1 MDENELIPLSSDTQI
16 LPPAHKNRRS
26 QSVLDLE
33 QVDAFGQLRAVWDIL
48 LKHQWLILATTCV
61 LTVLVAIYSFKIK
74 PVYQATARIDVEAEL
89 PLLQTLNDL
98 FRAGDADSSFLSTQ
112 VAILQSDNL
121 AWETMQQLGFD
132 QQKSTGPSQPRG
144 QILGTPPAMK
154 NAMVG
159 AFKGPLRVEQPK
171 ESRMVLVSYESTD
184 PRQAALVVNTLVKNY
199 IERNFRTKY
208 DATRQATGWME
219 ERLDELKL
227 KVEKSQQAMV
237 AYERQNNIVNI
248 GEKQTVVEA
257 RFEDMS
263 KDLSQAQSER
273 LTKESLY
280 KMVMS
285 NDAQVD
291 FIQGGGGQGK
301 GQGNGQDNGQG
312 GLLIG
317 LEGKELDLREEYS
330 EAVAQYGPT
339 YPKALKLQDQIKDV
353 EALLQRE
360 RKRMVENIHYDYLAA
375 LQRERFLAAAVSQQK
390 TQVDRVN
397 QLLIDH
403 NLLKQEFQSNQQLYD
418 SLLQHLKDA
427 TVSAGL
433 RATNIHII
441 YEAPIPSSPVRP
453 NKVRNI
459 EFGLMAGLILGIA
472 FALTQE
478 ALDNSIKNAQEME
491 KLTGLPTLAIIPM
504 GQASPSRRS
513 RQLRG
518 TGANG
523 ANGTAPATVVEM
535 LVLRKPGAAISEAFR
550 ALRTSVLLSTAEHPP
565 QVLLITSSQPSEGK
579 TSTSLNLAAALAQK
593 GSRVLLVDSDLRRP
607 GLAKALNLPNTKGLS
622 GILTGAYEFDDTLAQ
637 KVEGLEGLFLLSSGP
652 RPPNPAE
659 LLCSMK
665 MEQLLARLRQG
676 FDHVIIDSPPIL
688 PITDATILSSLVDGV
703 IMVVE
708 SDATSRAA
716 LHRACRVMEHSGGK
730 ILGTVFNKVDAR
742 RDGYYGYRYYHGYYS
757 YQYKA
762 YYDRD
767 KDDKD
772 NDQSA
777 A

>member
-1 MDENELIPLSSDTQI
+1 MHENELIPPNSGPLVPSSLQNDRGS
-16 LPPAHKNRRS
+16 H
-26 QSVLDLE
+26 LDLE
-33 QVDAFGQLRAVWDIL
+33 QQVDAFGQLRAIWDIL
-48 LKHQWLILATTCV
+48 LKHQWLILATTLV
-61 LTVLVAIYSFKIK
+61 LTVLVAVYSFKIK
-74 PVYQATARIDVEAEL
+74 PVYQATARIDVEAEV

-98 FRAGDADSSFLSTQ
+98 FRAGEADDSFLSTQ

-121 AWETMQQLGFD
+121 AWETMQQLGLG
-132 QQKSTGPSQPRG
+132 QLEKSAGPSQPQG

-154 NAMVG
+154 NAMVS
-159 AFKGPLRVEQPK
+159 AFKGPLRVERPK
-171 ESRMVLVSYESTD
+171 DSRMVLVSYESID
-184 PRQAALVVNTLVKNY
+184 PREAALVVNTLVKNY
-199 IERNFRTKY
+199 IENNFRTKY

-227 KVEKSQQAMV
+227 KVEKSQEAMV

-280 KMVMS
+280 KMVQS
-285 NDAQVD
+285 DDAQVD
-291 FIQGGGGQGK
+291 FIEGEGKGNGQGKGQGK
-301 GQGNGQDNGQG
+301 GQGNSQGNGQG

-317 LEGKELDLREEYS
+317 LEEKELELKEEYS

-339 YPKALKLQDQIKDV
+339 YPKALKLQDQIKDL
-353 EALLQRE
+353 ESLLQRE
-360 RKRMVENIHYDYLAA
+360 RKHMVENIHYDYLAA
-375 LQRERFLAAAVSQQK
+375 LQREQFLGAAVSKQK
-390 TQVDRVN
+390 AQVDRVN

-403 NLLKQEFQSNQQLYD
+403 NLLKREFDSNQQLYD
-418 SLLQHLKDA
+418 SILQHLKDA
-427 TVSAGL
+427 NVSAGL
-433 RATNIHII
+433 RATNIHFID
-441 YEAPIPSSPVRP
+441 EAPVPSYPVRP
-453 NKVRNI
+453 DRSRNI

-504 GQASPSRRS
+504 GQSSVRRRS
-513 RQLRG
+513 GQLQG
-518 TGANG
+518 IGGNG
-523 ANGTAPATVVEM
+523 VAGYTVEM
-535 LVLRKPGAAISEAFR
+535 SVLKKPGAAVSEAFR
-550 ALRTSVLLSTAEHPP
+550 ALRTSVLLSTAERPP
-565 QVLLITSSQPSEGK
+565 KILLITSSQPSEGK
-579 TSTSLNLAAALAQK
+579 TATSLNLAVTLAQK
-593 GSRVLLVDSDLRRP
+593 SSRVLLLDSDLRRP
-607 GLAKALNLPNTKGLS
+607 GLAKALNLPNTGGLS
-622 GILTGAYEFDDTLAQ
+622 GILTGAYEFDDALLQ
-637 KVEGLEGLFLLSSGP
+637 KVEGVENLFLLPTGP

-665 MEQLLARLRQG
+665 MEKLIAQLRKE

-716 LHRACRVMEHSGGK
+716 LHRACRVMEQSGGK
-730 ILGTVFNKVDAR
+730 ILGTVFNKVDIR

-762 YYDRD
+762 YYDHD
-767 KDDKD
+767 DDK
-772 NDQSA
+772 SA